1 MGDLCLPVLRFF
13 VMSIAMNGIPNH
25 DAFKDCSE
33 FNAKKDCS
41 FQTQKKHPGSKILKE
56 TGCFRNETMAWLFLS
71 YLLIE
76 LD

>member
-1 MGDLCLPVLRFF
+1 MTFAGSPHMGDLCLPVLRFF

-41 FQTQKKHPGSKILKE
+41 FQTQKKKTPGFKNPQ
-56 TGCFRNETMAWLFLS
+56 RNWMF
-71 YLLIE
+71 
-76 LD
+76 